1 MAATR
6 AAGAVAVEGRL
17 LRALAG
23 LRLVVLLNAWG
34 VGLWTLDGAARPA
47 GVVACLVLMTV
58 WTGVATWGYASPARR
73 GPVLLGLD
81 LAVALG
87 VLLAGPWVK
96 GPDFVATVPGFWIM
110 AVLFAWAIH
119 LRTAGGLVA
128 GVVLAGVDLAL
139 RPDVT
144 LTVYG
149 NAFLLVVGGPVVGY
163 LTGSLQQMA
172 DERDRAE
179 RAAAT
184 AAERARLARA
194 VHDGTLQ
201 VLALVQRRAGEL
213 GPHATDLGRL
223 AGEQE
228 RGLRRLIRAQD
239 AVAAGGSPG
248 AGGDGSPYGPYGP
261 DGAALAPGEPVDV
274 AALLASLGARPG
286 VEVVLPGGVVPAPPV
301 TAHELVAAVVACLD
315 NVARHVGDDARAW
328 VLLEDLGDEVAV
340 SVRDE
345 GPGIAEG
352 RLDDAAAQGR
362 LGVRESVCGRVAD
375 LGGTATLD
383 TGRHGTTWRLAV
395 PREHA

>member
-1 MAATR
+1 MASAR
-6 AAGAVAVEGRL
+6 GAGAVAVESRL
-17 LRALAG
+17 LRAVAG
-23 LRLVVLLNAWG
+23 LRVVLLLNAWG
-34 VGLWTLDGAARPA
+34 VGLWTLEQADRPT
-47 GVVACLVLMTV
+47 GVVLCLVLITA

-81 LAVALG
+81 LAVALA
-87 VLLAGPWVK
+87 VLFAGPWVK
-96 GPDFVATVPGFWIM
+96 GADLVATVPGFWLM
-110 AVLFAWAIH
+110 AVLLAWAVH
-119 LRTAGGLVA
+119 LRAVGGLVA

-139 RPDVT
+139 RTDWT
-144 LTVYG
+144 LSVYG
-149 NAFLLVVGGPVVGY
+149 NAFLLVIGGPVVGY

-172 DERDRAE
+172 EERDRAE
-179 RAAAT
+179 RVAAT

-213 GPHATDLGRL
+213 GPHAAELGRL

-239 AVAAGGSPG
+239 AVSTEAAWAAGRTG
-248 AGGDGSPYGPYGP
+248 AHGP
-261 DGAALAPGEPVDV
+261 DGAVLASGEPVDV
-274 AALLASLGARPG
+274 AALLGPLGARPG
-286 VEVVLPGGVVPAPPV
+286 VEVVLPGGTVPAPPT
-301 TAHELVAAVVACLD
+301 TAHELVAAVLACLD
-315 NVARHVGDDARAW
+315 NVARHVGGDARAW
-328 VLLEDLGDEVAV
+328 VLLEDLGDQVAV

-345 GPGIAEG
+345 GPGIPAG

-362 LGVRESVCGRVAD
+362 LGVRESVRGRVSD

-395 PREHA
+395 PRERP

>member
-1 MAATR
+1 MGAAG
-6 AAGAVAVEGRL
+6 GAVAVESRL
-17 LRALAG
+17 LRAVAG
-23 LRLVVLLNAWG
+23 LRVVLLLNAWG
-34 VGLWTLDGAARPA
+34 VGLWTLGQAERPA
-47 GVVACLVLMTV
+47 GVVLCLVLMTV
-58 WTGVATWGYASPARR
+58 WTGVATWAYASPGRR

-81 LAVALG
+81 LAVTLA

-96 GPDFVATVPGFWIM
+96 GTDLVATVPGFWVM
-110 AVLFAWAIH
+110 AVLLAWAVH
-119 LRTAGGLVA
+119 LRVTGGLVA

-139 RPDVT
+139 REDWT

-149 NAFLLVVGGPVVGY
+149 NAFLLVIGGPVVGY
-163 LTGSLQQMA
+163 LTASLQQMA
-172 DERDRAE
+172 VERDRAE

-213 GPHATDLGRL
+213 GPHAAELGRL

-239 AVAAGGSPG
+239 AVTSEEPTGSAG
-248 AGGDGSPYGPYGP
+248 AYEP
-261 DGAALAPGEPVDV
+261 DGTAGAPGGPVDV
-274 AALLASLGARPG
+274 AVLLAPLEARRG
-286 VEVVLPGGVVPAPPV
+286 VEVVLPGGAVPVPAA

-315 NVARHVGDDARAW
+315 NVARHVGEDARAW

-345 GPGIAEG
+345 GPGIAAG

-362 LGVRESVCGRVAD
+362 LGVRESVCGRVSD

-395 PREHA
+395 PRERP

>member
-6 AAGAVAVEGRL
+6 AARAAGADAVEGRL

-34 VGLWTLDGAARPA
+34 VGLWTLDGVERPA

-58 WTGVATWGYASPARR
+58 WTGVATWAYASAARR

-96 GPDFVATVPGFWIM
+96 GPELVATVPGFWIM

-119 LRTAGGLVA
+119 LRTVGGLVA

-213 GPHATDLGRL
+213 GPHAADLGRL

-239 AVAAGGSPG
+239 AVAAGGPPG
-248 AGGDGSPYGPYGP
+248 GGGDGSPYGP
-261 DGAALAPGEPVDV
+261 DGAPLVPGEPVDV

-286 VEVVLPGGVVPAPPV
+286 VEVVLPGGAVPAPSV

-328 VLLEDLGDEVAV
+328 VLLEDLGGEVAV

-345 GPGIAEG
+345 GPGIPEG
-352 RLDDAAAQGR
+352 RLDDAVAQGR